1 MDESVIPVLD
11 NEKHKAKKG
20 YEWCVRDGITGDVMF
35 HYDRGSRSGMV
46 ARELL
51 GCYRGIVQCDGYA
64 AYEQFERMKGITLV
78 GCWAHARRK
87 YVDALEENR
96 TLATQAIH
104 YIGKLYK
111 IESEANEAGLTA
123 EERKEKR
130 ISESYPLIL
139 EFEKWLQDAYLRVLP
154 KSRMGKAIEY
164 MYTLLPRL
172 SRYVND
178 GRIEIDDNRI
188 ENAIRPLA
196 LGRKNYLF
204 CGNDASAYRA
214 AIVYSLIATCK
225 SAEVDPRIW
234 MEDVLSKIPY
244 YERDEKNMEEL
255 LPRNWAKSNQTCSE

>member
-1 MDESVIPVLD
+1 MFSLNDSMRYLLYNRPTDMRKSFHTLS
-11 NEKHKAKKG
+11 
-20 YEWCVRDGITGDVMF
+20 GI
-35 HYDRGSRSGMV
+35 
-46 ARELL
+46 
-51 GCYRGIVQCDGYA
+51 
-64 AYEQFERMKGITLV
+64 IT
-78 GCWAHARRK
+78 
-87 YVDALEENR
+87 DAMGQDPSNGNVYIFINR
-96 TLATQAIH
+96 A
-104 YIGKLYK
+104 
-111 IESEANEAGLTA
+111 
-123 EERKEKR
+123 
-130 ISESYPLIL
+130 
-139 EFEKWLQDAYLRVLP
+139 
-154 KSRMGKAIEY
+154 GKAIEY
-164 MYTLLPRL
+164 TYTLLPRL

>member
-1 MDESVIPVLD
+1 
-11 NEKHKAKKG
+11 
-20 YEWCVRDGITGDVMF
+20 
-35 HYDRGSRSGMV
+35 
-46 ARELL
+46 
-51 GCYRGIVQCDGYA
+51 
-64 AYEQFERMKGITLV
+64 
-78 GCWAHARRK
+78 
-87 YVDALEENR
+87 
-96 TLATQAIH
+96 
-104 YIGKLYK
+104 
-111 IESEANEAGLTA
+111 
-123 EERKEKR
+123 
-130 ISESYPLIL
+130 
-139 EFEKWLQDAYLRVLP
+139 
-154 KSRMGKAIEY
+154 MGKAIEY
-164 MYTLLPRL
+164 TYALLPRL

-244 YERDEKNMEEL
+244 YERDEKNMEGL